1 MPIQFHSKVVNEAAE
16 STILFLHGFMGSCHD
31 WDEVTGYLTDFRC
44 VSLDLP
50 GHGRTTTGDR
60 RSLSFEGC
68 AKEIIRF
75 MDDNR
80 MDKTDII
87 GYSMGGRLA
96 LYLTIAYPDRF
107 DRTLVESASAGLPTE
122 SERSQRRKQDEQLAV
137 RLELGGVARFV
148 REWYN
153 QPLFESSRS
162 DPVKLEKLVE
172 KRCKNDQ
179 TSLIRSLQSMGLGCQ
194 PSLWERLSEI
204 RQPLLLIVG
213 ELDSKFCQ
221 IADQIAQRC
230 QTAMVSAVSNCG
242 HNVHWED
249 PLAFANRVQSFLA

>member
-1 MPIQFHSKVVNEAAE
+1 MPIQFHSKVANEAAE
-16 STILFLHGFMGSCHD
+16 STILLLHGFMGSSHD
-31 WDEVTGYLTDFRC
+31 WDEVTRHLTDYRC

-50 GHGRTTTGDR
+50 GHGRTTTDDH

-75 MDDNR
+75 MDDNL
-80 MDKTDII
+80 MDKTDVV

-96 LYLTIAYPDRF
+96 LYLTIAYPERF

-122 SERSQRRKQDEQLAV
+122 SERSQRQKQDEQLAV
-137 RLELGGVARFV
+137 RLELGGVDRFV
-148 REWYN
+148 RDWYK
-153 QPLFESSRS
+153 QPLFETSQS
-162 DPVKLEKLVE
+162 DLVRFEKLI
-172 KRCKNDQ
+172 KDRCKNDQ
-179 TSLIRSLQSMGLGCQ
+179 NGLILSLQSMGLGCQ

-213 ELDSKFCQ
+213 ELDAKFYQ
-221 IADQIAQRC
+221 IADRIAQRC
-230 QTAMVSAVSNCG
+230 QTAMVSAVRNCG